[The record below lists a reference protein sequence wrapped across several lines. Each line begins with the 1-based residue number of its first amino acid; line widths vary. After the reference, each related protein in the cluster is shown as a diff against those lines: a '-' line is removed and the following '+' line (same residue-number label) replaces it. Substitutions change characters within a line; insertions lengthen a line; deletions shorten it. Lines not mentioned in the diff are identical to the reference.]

1 MSFLLTAAGWLL
13 ALACTEVT
21 VSHAVRAAVP
31 RWRLSVRG
39 YWPPALLYGA
49 VSAVAF
55 TVLGVL
61 PALQGILLAALL
73 AGVDAWYLLEPW
85 VAAAARGKG
94 HLVRRRVMAGAAG
107 QVKAGPR
114 CLLSD
119 FRALLSR
126 RAAAGPQPRRG
137 PQVAAQAPAGPART
151 PPPPPAPAPARGV
164 PAPRDVPSVRDDPA
178 LGTAPAPADVAGD
191 LVLTGVVV
199 PAAWAALC
207 DAVASFEPESDEE
220 LLEHVAGEAAGILAF
235 AEAVRARAET
245 LLHGTGLDPAYV
257 AGHHELADEIA
268 DLASAV
274 SLVDRRFHAIY
285 GTLRQWVAGGGIL
298 PHNARQWLAGGDAAS
313 QDAGDDDVAA

>member
-31 RWRLSVRG
+31 RWRRSVRG

-119 FRALLSR
+119 FRALPGLVR
-126 RAAAGPQPRRG
+126 RDREARPGDAG
-137 PQVAAQAPAGPART
+137 A
-151 PPPPPAPAPARGV
+151 PPAPVAAPPAGRAV
-164 PAPRDVPSVRDDPA
+164 PQPRDVPSVREDPV
-178 LGTAPAPADVAGD
+178 LGEPPAPDGIAAGLAASGVA
-191 LVLTGVVV
+191 V
-199 PAAWAALC
+199 PPAWAALC
-207 DAVASFEPESDEE
+207 DSVAGFEPDTDED
-220 LLEHVAGEAAGILAF
+220 LLAHVAGEAAGILAY
-235 AEAVRARAET
+235 AEAVRARADA

-285 GTLRQWVAGGGIL
+285 GAVREWVGGGGIL
-298 PHNARQWLAGGDAAS
+298 PHKARQWFGGGDAAS